1 MVKNWKQASIKNIA
15 KLAGVGTA
23 SVDRVLNNRKGVS
36 TNTKTK
42 SALAMLEIETNNEA
56 NNNTNI
62 FFIFFFLLLNL
73 LNLLIKLMWNK

>member
-1 MVKNWKQASIKNIA
+1 MVKNWKQASIKSIA

-42 SALAMLEIETNNEA
+42 VSTYVSPW
-56 NNNTNI
+56 
-62 FFIFFFLLLNL
+62 FIIRLTRAYN
-73 LNLLIKLMWNK
+73 

>member
-1 MVKNWKQASIKNIA
+1 MCYEKKMVKNWKQASIKNIA

-42 SALAMLEIETNNEA
+42 GSKNESSK
-56 NNNTNI
+56 NDESEN
-62 FFIFFFLLLNL
+62 
-73 LNLLIKLMWNK
+73 M